1 MTSKL
6 ALALTTFAPALAF
19 GLAAEA
25 GAAGVAFRYNDLDLG
40 TEAGRA
46 ELEKRIDSA
55 MRAACPDETITGS
68 RITVSGARAECMA
81 EVRRQIN
88 ARMASRPA
96 SGSSSR

>member
-1 MTSKL
+1 MTWKP
-6 ALALTTFAPALAF
+6 ALTLTLLAPAL

-40 TEAGRA
+40 TQAGRA
-46 ELEKRIDSA
+46 ELEKRIDA
-55 MRAACPDETITGS
+55 VMRAACPEESTSGS
-68 RITVSGARAECMA
+68 RISISGARAECMA

-96 SGSSSR
+96 GGSSSR